1 VLELVFQAALAE
13 PEPRDRVVI
22 TGEPPLELVL
32 PGGVHGDLATSALV
46 LNTIRPLLKVEPG
59 LHTMGS
65 LPLQGCAP
73 PDSASAR

>member
-1 VLELVFQAALAE
+1 
-13 PEPRDRVVI
+13 
-22 TGEPPLELVL
+22 
-32 PGGVHGDLATSALV
+32 V